1 MSYSPFRHIDSVFW
15 KSNPI
20 QLTFFLT
27 RRCNLRCPFCF
38 YLSGDREVSSSSTR
52 DNGDLTRPFPAKN
65 NLTELSLDEIEK
77 ISSSLGKLL
86 WLAFS
91 GGEIFLRSDIVE
103 ITKIFYERNR
113 PAIILFPT
121 NGLLTDVIK
130 EKIEEILDHCR
141 KSTIVV
147 KLSLEGLEDLHDS
160 IRGVKGSFQKTIQTY
175 RTLSALL
182 DMYPHFDLGIN
193 TVFSSVNQDHM
204 DELIGFVNG
213 LEGIRTHTVS
223 LIRGTVSD
231 KGLKAI
237 DSEKYHRTIDRL
249 AANLKQKISGT
260 YNFKGAKL
268 KAAQDI
274 LQRRLIYNTL
284 KQKKQLIPCYA
295 GRLNLVLTET
305 GEVYPCESFT
315 MGIGNVRDN
324 NYDLVKIL
332 KNDKAQKYLRSIQ
345 DKDCYCTHECYFMTN
360 ILFNPSMYPALLKEY
375 IQL

>member
-38 YLSGDREVSSSSTR
+38 YLSGDRE
-52 DNGDLTRPFPAKN
+52 AAIN
-65 NLTELSLDEIEK
+65 NLSELSLDEIEK

-103 ITKIFYERNR
+103 ITKTFYERNR

-130 EKIEEILDHCR
+130 EKIEEILDYCR

-160 IRGVKGSFQKTIQTY
+160 IRGMKGSFQKTIQTY
-175 RTLSALL
+175 RALRALL
-182 DMYPHFDLGIN
+182 DIYPHFDLGIN
-193 TVFSSVNQDHM
+193 TVFSSVNQDYM
-204 DELIGFVNG
+204 DELIDFVNG

-231 KGLKAI
+231 RELKDI
-237 DSEKYHRTIDRL
+237 DSEKYHKTISRL
-249 AANLKQKISGT
+249 ASNLKQKISGI

-274 LQRRLIYNTL
+274 LQRRMIYNTL
-284 KQKKQLIPCYA
+284 KQKKQMIPCYA

-315 MGIGNVRDN
+315 MGMGNVRDN
-324 NYDLVKIL
+324 NYDLAKIL

-360 ILFNPSMYPALLKEY
+360 ILFNSSMYPALLKEY
-375 IQL
+375 LQL

>member
-52 DNGDLTRPFPAKN
+52 DNGDFTRPFPAKS

-121 NGLLTDVIK
+121 NGLLTVVIK
-130 EKIEEILDHCR
+130 EKIEEILDYCR

-147 KLSLEGLEDLHDS
+147 KLSLEGLQDLHDS
-160 IRGVKGSFQKTIQTY
+160 IRGMKGSFQKTIQTY
-175 RTLSALL
+175 RTLRTLL
-182 DMYPHFDLGIN
+182 DIYPHFDLGIN
-193 TVFSSVNQDHM
+193 TVFSSVNQDYM
-204 DELIGFVNG
+204 DELIDFVNG

-231 KGLKAI
+231 RELKDI
-237 DSEKYHRTIDRL
+237 DSEKYHKTIDRL
-249 AANLKQKISGT
+249 ASNLKQKISGI
-260 YNFKGAKL
+260 YNFNGAKL

-274 LQRRLIYNTL
+274 LQRRMIYNTL
-284 KQKKQLIPCYA
+284 KQKKQIIPCYA

-315 MGIGNVRDN
+315 MGMGNVRYN
-324 NYDLVKIL
+324 NYDLIKIL
-332 KNDKAQKYLRSIQ
+332 KNDKAQKYLRSIK

-375 IQL
+375 MQL